1 MYKITVQ
8 PRARKAYLALD
19 GPVRKR
25 VGAVIDA
32 LATDPRPPGVK
43 ALTGMTGV
51 LRVRVGDYRILY
63 EVHDDR
69 LVVLVIDIGHRRQIY
84 R

>member
-8 PRARKAYLALD
+8 PRARKAYLGLD
-19 GPVRKR
+19 RSVQKR
-25 VGAVIDA
+25 VSAVIDT
-32 LATDPRPPGVK
+32 LAADPRPPGVK

-69 LVVLVIDIGHRRQIY
+69 LAVLVIDIGHRRQIY